1 MLRRFGDLHVLDER
15 NGMHIRTGG
24 SGERTFAL
32 VHGIGASSVYFR
44 PLAEE
49 LAKHGRVFLLEL
61 PGHGKNLEPK
71 HPLSMG
77 EFAEAAWRAFDRFHA
92 GEPTIVGHSMGC
104 QVAVEMG
111 IQRPGGR
118 AVALLAPTVNNAEH
132 SVPLQGLRL
141 LQDTMREPWG
151 VNGIITR
158 DYLRCGVRWWL
169 KTLKEMMAHRIEDRI
184 GLLEREV
191 VIVGGERDPI
201 APPEWLHRLAAH
213 SRLARVVVVQKAPH
227 VMMYTNPAVVARV
240 LLQ

>member
-1 MLRRFGDLHVLDER
+1 VLDER
-15 NGMHIRTGG
+15 NGMHVRTGG
-24 SGERTFAL
+24 SGDRTFAL

-61 PGHGKNLEPK
+61 PGHGKNFEPR
-71 HPLSMG
+71 HPLSMA
-77 EFAEAAWRAFDRFHA
+77 EFAEASWRAFDRFDA
-92 GEPTIVGHSMGC
+92 GQPMIVGHSMGC

-111 IQRPGGR
+111 IQRPDGP

-141 LQDTMREPWG
+141 LQDTAREPWG

-158 DYLRCGVRWWL
+158 DYLRCGVPWWL
-169 KTLKEMMAHRIEDRI
+169 KTLKEMMAHRIEERAA
-184 GLLEREV
+184 LLERDV

-201 APPEWLHRLAAH
+201 APPEWLHRLGARFR
-213 SRLARVVVVQKAPH
+213 SARVVVVHGAPH
-227 VMMYTNPAVVARV
+227 VMMYTNPAVVARI
-240 LLQ
+240 LLEGALP